1 MAKNTNNRVSIKWV
15 RDKAKSAYD
24 KMPTCYI
31 CGTTEDLELHHTH
44 GMQNMWDAW
53 IKKNNYIADTDEQV
67 LELRDSFIAEHHT
80 QIYIDVFTL
89 CLPHHRKLHGVYG
102 KSPPLHTAAK
112 QSSWVEKQKEKFEN
126 PNKEQLPDTNKVSIW
141 AKHLLK

>member
-1 MAKNTNNRVSIKWV
+1 MASNTLKRIPVKYI
-15 RDKAKSAYD
+15 RDAAKSAYI
-24 KMPTCYI
+24 KMPVCYI
-31 CGTTEDLELHHTH
+31 CGTSEELELHHTH
-44 GMQNMWDAW
+44 GVTNLMEAW
-53 IKKNNYIADTDEQV
+53 MKKTGNTEETV
-67 LELRDSFIAEHHT
+67 LEWRDSFIAEHHT

-112 QSSWVEKQKEKFEN
+112 QSGWIEKQKEKFEN